1 MHPLDAKG
9 LNLKDGDFVELEGNE
24 IKLKLKV
31 HINGIQQGLIS
42 TTELFGSYAG
52 RLDLNCDPDPV
63 LNAKNL
69 SLIPVKLKTV

>member
-1 MHPLDAKG
+1 MT
-9 LNLKDGDFVELEGNE
+9 

-52 RLDLNCDPDPV
+52 RLDLTSDPDPV
-63 LNAKNL
+63 LNSKNL